1 MASRFPQGQSQS
13 AKYLA
18 LASLLDRLVDGTES
32 RIDELIA
39 RFIAE
44 SLLTSFQ
51 KEAVAANRD
60 TKLKTREVFK
70 CVLGAVARN
79 DSLFDRL
86 IPILQELGYG
96 HLADELLRAALPTS
110 LSGPP
115 GYQRSRPGAAVPG
128 PTSRGEDSSHSN
140 TRTENAYHGPELDSG
155 IATRNPTGRHEA
167 IDDDDDVTVPDQ
179 MLDRLHFSRSNSSS
193 RFSTEE
199 HSGSGAGEHEASMN
213 ENQNQYSHTTND
225 PSTLPPITTNSTS
238 NAALLQPRLDLHE
251 PQMVQELHEPVVD
264 LHNEE
269 QVEAPTPIQA
279 AGDGIPNDVI
289 VLPNG
294 ERFMSET
301 MASSGTT
308 LEEGLILSLA
318 DRIHHLRQE
327 LQQKDAEGMQ
337 KDAENLELQE
347 NCRKLEEDLQFTSN
361 KLREQKQETKRIEE
375 EKNAEIKDWKQRYED
390 KENEVKC
397 LTEQIARIEKEKEE
411 MTIQH
416 KAEITELNAKH
427 RQAEEKTEQ
436 KVVEY
441 QTKITTLE
449 KNLEKANQ
457 KKEKAEIALAQA
469 EVKIATL
476 KLQKEKELSNM
487 KDQRHALQLKIR
499 DLKEEV
505 LKKEL
510 LLHSKDKELAEE
522 RHAQERRHSLAL
534 QQQVDNLQREIQRL
548 RSQSSNSSTNSQT
561 QDTE

>member
-32 RIDELIA
+32 RIGELIA
-39 RFIAE
+39 RFVAE

-79 DSLFDRL
+79 DSLFDQL
-86 IPILQELGYG
+86 IPILRDLGYG

-115 GYQRSRPGAAVPG
+115 GYQRSRPGPAVPGAG

-140 TRTENAYHGPELDSG
+140 TRTESTYHGPELDSG

-167 IDDDDDVTVPDQ
+167 INDDDDVTVPDQ

-199 HSGSGAGEHEASMN
+199 HSGSGTGEHEASMN

-238 NAALLQPRLDLHE
+238 DAALLQPRLDLHE

-301 MASSGTT
+301 TASSGAT

-327 LQQKDAEGMQ
+327 LQQKGAEGMQ

-347 NCRKLEEDLQFTSN
+347 NYRKLEEDLQFTSD

-375 EKNAEIKDWKQRYED
+375 EKDAAINDWKQRYKD

-397 LTEQIARIEKEKEE
+397 LTEQIACIEKEKEE
-411 MTIQH
+411 MTVQH
-416 KAEITELNAKH
+416 EAEITELNAKH
-427 RQAEEKTEQ
+427 RQAEEKNEE
-436 KVVEY
+436 KMAEY
-441 QTKITTLE
+441 QRRITTLE
-449 KNLEKANQ
+449 KNLEEANL

-469 EVKIATL
+469 EVKIAML
-476 KLQKEKELSNM
+476 KLEKEKELSNM
-487 KDQRHALQLKIR
+487 KDERHALELKVR
-499 DLKEEV
+499 DLNEEV

-510 LLHSKDKELAEE
+510 LLCSKDNELAEE
-522 RHAQERRHSLAL
+522 KHTQERLAL
-534 QQQVDNLQREIQRL
+534 QQEVETLQRELQIERL
-548 RSQSSNSSTNSQT
+548 RSQSS
-561 QDTE
+561 